1 MKSST
6 PILLVED
13 DKVDRMRVKRALR
26 DLRITNPLRT
36 ASDGVEALEFLM
48 DPHNDRPCLILLDI
62 NMPRMGG
69 IEFLRKA
76 KALEGIRLI
85 PVIVLTGSTADKDR
99 IESFNLGVAGYM
111 IKPPDYRQ
119 LVEVIRT
126 IDLYWT
132 INELPGGG
140 KRDGI

>member
-99 IESFNLGVAGYM
+99 MESFNLGVAGYM